1 MRRHCLFHDS
11 AVGSPT
17 FTAAATAAAITT
29 ARMPAVS
36 TLAVATAPAAAPTR
50 SHVISRSFDAN
61 APAVGNS
68 SVILEV
74 VISPQIRA

>member
-17 FTAAATAAAITT
+17 FTAAAAITT
-29 ARMPAVS
+29 ARMLVA
-36 TLAVATAPAAAPTR
+36 ATAAAAAPTR
-50 SHVISRSFDAN
+50 SHVISRRFDAN
-61 APAVGNS
+61 APAVGNG

-74 VISPQIRA
+74 VISPQVGT